1 MCSTSLSSFASDEV
15 YSKLLHTLTVIEI
28 ITHSFGAYIIISKT
42 PKKFES
48 VKAGM
53 LFLHFA
59 GAIVDLYFS
68 LLSMPVILIPVCAG
82 YSLGILRLFGVPS
95 SVQNY
100 MGVCSLEVM
109 ISTIVIFLEDRRY
122 RLINGQK
129 DSTLR
134 KWYRLLFATLH
145 YALALTFPVPVYL
158 SLPNQEDGK
167 LVSQNSNQCVPSDVF
182 NNPQFFLLDLTGH
195 KIMICILCSLSV
207 LLFQM
212 SLQFG
217 LIFRQLLKH
226 EPVSRNTQRLQHQF
240 FIAMS
245 LQVIIPIVIIA
256 FPAFYFGFSVY
267 FNYYNQGANNLTFI
281 LISIHGVLSTIT
293 MLMVHTPYRK
303 SIIEMLHL
311 DSIQSGGRARLIWK
325 FSTRTSNR
333 F

>member
-1 MCSTSLSSFASDEV
+1 MCSTSLSFFASDEV
-15 YSKLLHTLTVIEI
+15 YSKLLHSLTMIEI
-28 ITHSFGAYIIISKT
+28 VTHSFGAYIIISKT
-42 PKKFES
+42 PKMFES

-53 LFLHFA
+53 LFLHFV

-68 LLSMPVILIPVCAG
+68 LLYMPVALVPVCAG
-82 YSLGILRLFGVPS
+82 YTLGILKRFGVPS
-95 SVQNY
+95 LAQVY
-100 MGVCSLEVM
+100 MGVCLLEVM
-109 ISTIVIFLEDRRY
+109 IATIVIFLEDRRY

-129 DSTLR
+129 YSTMR
-134 KWYRLLFATLH
+134 KLYRLLFATA
-145 YALALTFPVPVYL
+145 YALALTFPVPIYL

-167 LVSQNSNQCVPSDVF
+167 LVSQNSNHCVPSEVF
-182 NNPQFFLLDLTGH
+182 NNPQFFLVDLTGL
-195 KIMICILCSLSV
+195 KTMICILCSLSV

-245 LQVIIPIVIIA
+245 LQVIIPIVILA

-281 LISIHGVLSTIT
+281 LIAIHGVLSTIT

-311 DSIQSGGRARLIWK
+311 DSIQSDGSARLIWK